1 MEYLIGWALL
11 GGFALIL
18 WVVVRFAGGE
28 REEPRA
34 TCGIDGC
41 SGSGS
46 PRRRTRALTE
56 KS

>member
-11 GGFALIL
+11 GGFALML

-34 TCGIDGC
+34 TCGMDGC
-41 SGSGS
+41 SGSSGK
-46 PRRRTRALTE
+46 RTRARAVTE

>member
-34 TCGIDGC
+34 TCGV
-41 SGSGS
+41 SSW
-46 PRRRTRALTE
+46 P
-56 KS
+56 

>member
-34 TCGIDGC
+34 TCGVDGC
-41 SGSGS
+41 SGSS
-46 PRRRTRALTE
+46 SKRTRARAVSE
-56 KS
+56 KT